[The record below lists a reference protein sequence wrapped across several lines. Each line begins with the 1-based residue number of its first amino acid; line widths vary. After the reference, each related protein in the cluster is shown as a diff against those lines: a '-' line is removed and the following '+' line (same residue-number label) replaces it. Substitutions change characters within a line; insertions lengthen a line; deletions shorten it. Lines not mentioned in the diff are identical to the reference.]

1 MSDSF
6 PDRIDERSRRRGDFL
21 PDSLGLTLADGQEW
35 YVPRPRVAFVYADN
49 DLGFDQVRETGD
61 VVFDRTL
68 QDRIDAWRKAA
79 ESDDMPGVIGAQL
92 GIARVL
98 LLRNYD
104 LTTDELRNLVRF
116 RFDEEDPLRD
126 DILAIAMGQPMT
138 PKPTPAGDSS
148 A

>member
-1 MSDSF
+1 MSS
-6 PDRIDERSRRRGDFL
+6 PDRLDEKSRRRLDFL

-35 YVPRPRVAFVYADN
+35 YVPRPRVAFVYSDN
-49 DLGFDQVRETGD
+49 DLGFDRVSETGD
-61 VVFDRTL
+61 VAFDRTL

-79 ESDDMPGVIGAQL
+79 EADDVPGVIGAQL

-104 LTTDELRNLVRF
+104 LDTDELRALVRF
-116 RFDEEDPLRD
+116 RFEGDDTLRD
-126 DILAIAMGQPMT
+126 DILAIAMGQPLT